1 MLVMKKQTLIGLWK
15 ANTPPFVWLWSPLWI
30 GAIILG
36 LDGAAPEWGPIGLF
50 LVTMTVVIA
59 IAQYA
64 NTYADRE
71 EDRIYIPTNPLVTG
85 ELTVKTARNVFILQ
99 NILAGLLLLAL
110 LLITSNYYLIIA
122 MIAGW
127 FAGLAYSLPP
137 LRLKETV
144 IGPIPH
150 ALGMAL
156 LPIVGWLLVAP
167 LNRFIIAFAFFLFIH
182 GLGFEITNKFRKTF
196 HALSQGHIQYN
207 QQDNLCNIST
217 VGLKLKVK
225 TAMITETITALGA
238 FILVPVFWHMGIFDM
253 PLSIGLLTL
262 PLALTVLVIVL
273 RIKDPV
279 ANGPKCMLFMTM
291 AWIFI
296 ALILLGVALTSL
308 FHLGFTILLCT
319 AFIIVSLL
327 LVRTIYPFGRR
338 AFKAPWLEI

>member
-1 MLVMKKQTLIGLWK
+1 MKKQTLIGLWK
-15 ANTPPFVWLWSPLWI
+15 ANTPPFVWLWSPFWI
-30 GAIILG
+30 SAIILG
-36 LDGAAPEWGPIGLF
+36 LDGAAPEWVSIGLF
-50 LVTMTVVIA
+50 LATMTVVIA

-64 NTYADRE
+64 NTYSDRE

-85 ELTVKTARNVFILQ
+85 ELIVRTARNVFISQ
-99 NILAGLLLLAL
+99 NILAGLMLLAL
-110 LLITSNYYLIIA
+110 LLITDNYSLIIA

-144 IGPIPH
+144 VGPIPH

-156 LPIVGWLLVAP
+156 LPVVGWLLVAP
-167 LNRFIIAFAFFLFIH
+167 LNRFIIAYALFLFVH

-196 HALSQGHIQYN
+196 HALRQDYIEHN
-207 QQDNLCNIST
+207 QQDNLYNIST

-225 TAMITETITALGA
+225 TAMIAEAVTTLGA
-238 FILVPVFWHMGIFDM
+238 FILVPVFWYLGMFDAQ
-253 PLSIGLLTL
+253 LSIGLLTL
-262 PLALTVLVIVL
+262 PLALTVLVVVL

-279 ANGPKCMLFMTM
+279 VNGPKCMLLMTM

-308 FHLGFTILLCT
+308 FHWGFVVLVCA

-327 LVRTIYPFGRR
+327 LVRTIYHFGRR
-338 AFKAPWLEI
+338 AFTAPWLEI